1 MPAKMNS
8 LRRTKSWP
16 PSEDGGGCEDE
27 EGDQIFVQILLN
39 LVTQI
44 PKLSSGSLKNLY
56 LEKYKESL
64 GKT

>member
-27 EGDQIFVQILLN
+27 EGDQIFVQILLD
-39 LVTQI
+39 LVSQI
-44 PKLSSGSLKNLY
+44 TKISSGSLKNLH
-56 LEKYKESL
+56 LDKIQGIS
-64 GKT
+64 